1 MASPGRVLVS
11 LHVSPWSERAKWA
24 LDHHG
29 LPYRVVQHI
38 PVIGE
43 RRLRRLVGPDKPRA
57 TVPVLIAAD
66 EVLTESWDIARYADR
81 EGDGEKLI
89 PVAQEPEVKAWA
101 DLADEGMQAGRAL
114 VVAGIL
120 RTPAALD
127 EQIPPAVPRWVRSA
141 MRPVS
146 RALTRAFARKYA
158 LPFDALESEERK
170 VRSVLARLR
179 AGLSTRSPYLLGAF
193 SYADVAMA
201 TLLQGVAPVGRP
213 IHSPG
218 HRHARGMDEPTP
230 RRGLHRPGAV
240 ARRPLPRQ
248 APGPRARVTPG
259 AGPRRG
265 AESDAIGARRT
276 SAQPLNPAISMAP
289 GVAGTRSLR
298 SSRRDGPN
306 EACS

>member
-29 LPYRVVQHI
+29 LPYRVVQHM

-43 RRLRRLVGPDKPRA
+43 RRLRRLVGLDKPRA

-81 EGDGEKLI
+81 EGEGEKLI
-89 PVAQEPEVKAWA
+89 PVAQEPEVKAWV

-201 TLLQGVAPVGRP
+201 TLLQGVAPVDDRFIRLGTGTREAWTNRRLAADYVDLVQWRDALYVGKRP
-213 IHSPG
+213 
-218 HRHARGMDEPTP
+218 
-230 RRGLHRPGAV
+230 
-240 ARRPLPRQ
+240 
-248 APGPRARVTPG
+248 APARV
-259 AGPRRG
+259 
-265 AESDAIGARRT
+265 
-276 SAQPLNPAISMAP
+276 
-289 GVAGTRSLR
+289 
-298 SSRRDGPN
+298 
-306 EACS
+306 